1 MKLSNEAEHDWFRR
15 YQALRLSSPLF
26 VLLFLLLYK
35 LNILQTQNDSVGPAT
50 VIVKTLSTFD
60 RDFQSACFLFKS
72 RADIVSWG
80 ELLSAMLLPQNPDFS
95 FGSRFE
101 LFQEYFFSLGSAPL
115 SAAFWVVV
123 GELSEKGI

>member
-1 MKLSNEAEHDWFRR
+1 M
-15 YQALRLSSPLF
+15 
-26 VLLFLLLYK
+26 
-35 LNILQTQNDSVGPAT
+35 
-50 VIVKTLSTFD
+50 
-60 RDFQSACFLFKS
+60 
-72 RADIVSWG
+72 SWG

-123 GELSEKGI
+123 GELSEKGINVLAVFGLGIVDVFAAGSDTGTNVVNCLHGSAGSN